1 MACRTSSAART
12 GRTSKDLDFERS
24 EDWTDFERW
33 TRTWTSSAARAWTSN
48 VARTWTSNAKDLDFE
63 RRVDLYSSN
72 ASTASTDTGDTGSD
86 YFEDMDFEDIKIG
99 PSNDD
104 DELEINNGG
113 DNQYEGWGMSTDDDG
128 LECWDDCDD
137 DCDCDDWD
145 DCDWDPDPDVI
156 ASTMAL
162 ADIIAQT
169 PEYLPEGPSDVRER

>member
-1 MACRTSSAART
+1 MATTATPFSGDRRMRSRSRTPTRT
-12 GRTSKDLDFERS
+12 RAIP
-24 EDWTDFERW
+24 
-33 TRTWTSSAARAWTSN
+33 TWTSSA
-48 VARTWTSNAKDLDFE
+48 ARTWTSNAKDLDFE
-63 RRVDLYSSN
+63 RRVDLDSDN
-72 ASTASTDTGDTGSD
+72 ASTASTDKGDTDEGSD

-113 DNQYEGWGMSTDDDG
+113 ANQYEGWGMSMDDDG

-137 DCDCDDWD
+137 DLEC
-145 DCDWDPDPDVI
+145 WDPDPDVI

-162 ADIIAQT
+162 ADTIAQT